1 MPDCADRKRS
11 VAVFV
16 GVTARPVE
24 QYTLITAAV
33 TQRAGAGCDV
43 LMTHTQ
49 RPLLLLLL
57 LLISTT
63 STVNCDCLPCLPG

>member
-24 QYTLITAAV
+24 LYTLITAAA

-49 RPLLLLLL
+49 RPPLLLLPM
-57 LLISTT
+57 ISTT